1 MSGRLELIGETRPF
15 TMSSGQIFVKEL
27 ACAGTSISGTTFM
40 PRARSSWMNCL
51 NVFLEME

>member
-1 MSGRLELIGETRPF
+1 MSGRLRLIGETRPF
-15 TMSSGQIFVKEL
+15 TMSSGQVFVKEL